1 MKKDLVSIMTPC
13 YNGEKYIK
21 NLIKSILEQTY
32 SKIEFILIDD
42 GSTDDTEKV
51 VKGYEAQLQDKNI
64 TLKYVKQKNRGQA
77 AAANNGLKQVEGEF
91 LVWPDADDYFEKD
104 AIKDMKNFLDRNK
117 EYNAVRGKVA
127 FRKDNSRKET
137 IEIRQSSNPENTD
150 LFLNYIKEEDTYC
163 YSGVIMIRTENFFEK
178 NKGRNIYT
186 NKAGQNWQLILPA
199 VYNSKTGYI
208 DKIVYNVSV
217 REGSHSR
224 KKESRLDVL
233 KRMQNHRKILNKTVS
248 KIVDNKEEKKQYLK
262 IIKDKYDVR
271 QREYIKYKLKHW
283 NDE

>member
-1 MKKDLVSIMTPC
+1 
-13 YNGEKYIK
+13 
-21 NLIKSILEQTY
+21 
-32 SKIEFILIDD
+32 
-42 GSTDDTEKV
+42 
-51 VKGYEAQLQDKNI
+51 
-64 TLKYVKQKNRGQA
+64 
-77 AAANNGLKQVEGEF
+77 
-91 LVWPDADDYFEKD
+91 
-104 AIKDMKNFLDRNK
+104 
-117 EYNAVRGKVA
+117 
-127 FRKDNSRKET
+127 
-137 IEIRQSSNPENTD
+137 
-150 LFLNYIKEEDTYC
+150 
-163 YSGVIMIRTENFFEK
+163 MIRTENFFEK